1 MRRFLLVI
9 VLEAG
14 LICIAVVVDVMTG
27 LMPLWTWATGA
38 VVFFVVIPLALYWR
52 ECRVWL
58 SRRIAPVAQIA
69 EGDGQDDSDLE
80 RLKACL
86 PYVQR
91 CRELIRPFAGPSSDL
106 ETRQKEIQAINSGGV
121 QIIELMMEV
130 GYLSEHLNALDIQ
143 CPVLTD
149 LDDRPDISRYVKLKL
164 WSFCLAQLEVMIRQG
179 DLTGARGSFA
189 FGTVGPRTPDKKDD
203 WY

>member
-9 VLEAG
+9 FLEAG
-14 LICIAVVVDVMTG
+14 LICITVVVDVMTG
-27 LMPLWTWATGA
+27 LMPLWAWATGA
-38 VVFFVVIPLALYWR
+38 GVFFVVIPLALYWR
-52 ECRVWL
+52 ECIVWL

-106 ETRQKEIQAINSGGV
+106 ETRQKEILAVNSGGL

-130 GYLSEHLNALDIQ
+130 GYLREHLNALDIQ

-149 LDDRPDISRYVKLKL
+149 LDDRPDITEPVKLKL

-179 DLTGARGSFA
+179 DLKGARSSFA
-189 FGTVGPRTPDKKDD
+189 FTTVMPPVLGK
-203 WY
+203 

>member
-1 MRRFLLVI
+1 MRKFFTVMIFEVAVFAAGALVHTMTSFWPSWAWTI
-9 VLEAG
+9 VL
-14 LICIAVVVDVMTG
+14 IFCCVVAIISYRYEIKG
-27 LMPLWTWATGA
+27 
-38 VVFFVVIPLALYWR
+38 
-52 ECRVWL
+52 WL
-58 SRRIAPVAQIA
+58 SRRIASLAQIA

-106 ETRQKEIQAINSGGV
+106 ETRQKEILAVNSGGV

-149 LDDRPDISRYVKLKL
+149 LDDRPDITEPVKLKL

-179 DLTGARGSFA
+179 DLKGARSSFA
-189 FGTVGPRTPDKKDD
+189 LSTVMPPVLGK
-203 WY
+203 